1 MIPSRLRL
9 GALAFAMVVLAP
21 TGPNP
26 LLGMKTLQAR
36 PARGLTTQ
44 GEKHP
49 LQSLPYT
56 PGLDLNSMDR
66 SADPCVDFYQFV
78 CGGWMKNNPIPPPH
92 TSLQSG
98 SLPTPHPAPPRVRDR
113 HPFPQGGE
121 GIVKSYSQCDQ
132 NHELALH
139 RLTMIPK
146 SGLKR
151 SVSDR
156 SLKSCS

>member
-9 GALAFAMVVLAP
+9 GALALAMVVLAP
-21 TGPNP
+21 TGPQP
-26 LLGMKTLQAR
+26 APGDETLQAR

-78 CGGWMKNNPIPPPH
+78 CGGWMKNNPIPPNQPTWNVYSKLADENKQFLWGLLEEAADPGRARNASEEKIGDYFQACH
-92 TSLQSG
+92 LGPLARETS
-98 SLPTPHPAPPRVRDR
+98 
-113 HPFPQGGE
+113 
-121 GIVKSYSQCDQ
+121 
-132 NHELALH
+132 
-139 RLTMIPK
+139 
-146 SGLKR
+146 
-151 SVSDR
+151 
-156 SLKSCS
+156 

>member
-9 GALAFAMVVLAP
+9 GALALAMVVLAP

-113 HPFPQGGE
+113 HPFPKGARGSSRVIHNATKITSWRFT
-121 GIVKSYSQCDQ
+121 GSQ
-132 NHELALH
+132 
-139 RLTMIPK
+139 
-146 SGLKR
+146 
-151 SVSDR
+151 
-156 SLKSCS
+156 